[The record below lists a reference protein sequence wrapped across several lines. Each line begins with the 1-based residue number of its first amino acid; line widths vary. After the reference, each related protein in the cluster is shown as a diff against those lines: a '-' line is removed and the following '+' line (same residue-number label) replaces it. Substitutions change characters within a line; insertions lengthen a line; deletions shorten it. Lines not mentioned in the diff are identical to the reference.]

1 MPTKP
6 KFHAWGLQMCTLLL
20 CWHQAR
26 GDLGPHDNTAPSKLM
41 TAAEMKQ
48 AMHDIR
54 SDARARLQELRE
66 QIAQLAAEA
75 DQLQELING

>member
-1 MPTKP
+1 MPTKA

-26 GDLGPHDNTAPSKLM
+26 GDLGPHDNTAPLQLM

-48 AMHDIR
+48 AVADIR
-54 SDARARLQELRE
+54 MDARNRLQEIRE
-66 QIAQLAAEA
+66 QMDKLRVEA

>member
-1 MPTKP
+1 MLASSQVT
-6 KFHAWGLQMCTLLL
+6 A
-20 CWHQAR
+20 
-26 GDLGPHDNTAPSKLM
+26 GPHDNTAPSKLM